1 MAEISQTIISSIQ
14 ESASQ
19 LTAAISSAVSSIAG
33 LMLSKADR
41 AELTTKANVS
51 SPSFTG
57 GMSIKDL
64 PTSAEGLVA
73 GQLWVDTGNGNIIKV
88 VL

>member
-1 MAEISQTIISSIQ
+1 MPEISQAIIVGLETSM
-14 ESASQ
+14 SQ
-19 LTAAISSAVSSIAG
+19 LTSAVSSLASTISG
-33 LMLSKADR
+33 LILGKADKS
-41 AELTTKANVS
+41 ELTTKANVS
-51 SPSFTG
+51 RPSFTG

-73 GQLWVDTGNGNIIKV
+73 GQLWVDTGTGNTIKV